1 MDSQSRSLFERVSD
15 LAQESGSL
23 YRDIRPCRDDLLGF
37 MDANEW
43 FGQTVS
49 GSGDGIRMENM
60 DAIEDR
66 LRLWIRAYRRSPK
79 EKTDIL
85 LESYGKRYPITCKL
99 FGEFLE
105 ERGEYGKVGA
115 LRVLDYLLSSINREI
130 VLYSEEDLQEMIRGA
145 KQYLA
150 ITNTQLLLTFF
161 TSLKQ
166 EGVRLAYHYEVTSRR
181 VVEREN
187 DAYSLQDFARMAY
200 WTFHPDSWREHRL
213 VEKAAADPRCAGVW
227 LYVALHFV
235 CAWRSTDLERLPL
248 PELPYSAEETRQRIL
263 DGLFTNAEARALV
276 RQWLYLTDLLGM
288 KPQKTQEYSD
298 IPTLKIFIPEILE
311 QPFGIILALAVSH
324 RSAGE
329 ACVDTYCEKRLL
341 EMFFGSEFAEIA
353 GKRRFLSRRANKAF
367 LQGIEASAEDKPG
380 KPKGYM
386 LAALARSHKGSIG
399 TLSEITDIYLRDENF
414 TGYKPEF
421 ILREMF
427 ERGIFGFV
435 PAMLLEACFGSMYRR
450 LPVSS
455 QTELIRFVGLT
466 PFEIEQIASAVVRN
480 LKNAQSMVKTLVN
493 GSQSSLAD
501 VLQTVA
507 VGATPAK
514 QPEMLCLR
522 IAAGMTC
529 SCPNRSCCIG
539 CGFEIYTKAALQIL
553 MQEYTQLSWKCSHA
567 EGWEKER
574 FRALLL
580 EGIFPPVGEILS
592 SVPMLYP
599 EADMA
604 SLNEIVERGMCNA
617 AALER

>member
-1 MDSQSRSLFERVSD
+1 MDSQCRTLFDWVSD

-23 YRDIRPCRDDLLGF
+23 YRDVRPCKDDLLGF

-43 FGQTVS
+43 FGQRVS
-49 GSGDGIRMENM
+49 GSGESICMENVA
-60 DAIEDR
+60 AIEDR
-66 LRLWIRAYRRSPK
+66 LRLWLRAYRRSSK
-79 EKTDIL
+79 EKTEIL
-85 LESYGKRYPITCKL
+85 LESYGQRYPVTCEL
-99 FGEFLE
+99 FSKFLAE
-105 ERGEYGKVGA
+105 SGEYGKDGA
-115 LRVLDYLLSSINREI
+115 LRVLDYLLASINREI
-130 VLYSEEDLQEMIRGA
+130 VLYTEEDLQEMIRGA

-150 ITNTQLLLTFF
+150 IANTELLLTFF
-161 TSLKQ
+161 ASLQ
-166 EGVRLAYHYEVTSRR
+166 REGVKLAYHYEVTSRR
-181 VVEREN
+181 VVERDN

-213 VEKAAADPRCAGVW
+213 VEKAATYPRCASVW

-235 CAWRSTDLERLPL
+235 CAWRSTDLQRLPL
-248 PELPYSAEETRQRIL
+248 PELPYSAVETRQRIL
-263 DGLFTNAEARALV
+263 DGSFTDAEAHELV
-276 RQWLYLTDLLGM
+276 RQWLYLTDLLGL
-288 KPQKTQEYSD
+288 KPQKTQEYGN
-298 IPTLKIFIPEILE
+298 IPTLKIFIPESLE

-324 RSAGE
+324 RDAGQ
-329 ACVDTYCEKRLL
+329 ACVETYCEKRVL
-341 EMFFGSEFAEIA
+341 EMFFGSEFAEVA

-435 PAMLLEACFGSMYRR
+435 PAMLLEACLGSMYRR
-450 LPVSS
+450 LPVQS

-466 PFEIEQIASAVVRN
+466 PLEIEQTVAAVMRS
-480 LKNAQSMVKTLVN
+480 LKNAESVVKTLVTHSHGN
-493 GSQSSLAD
+493 LAD
-501 VLQTVA
+501 LLQTVA

-522 IAAGMTC
+522 IAASMTC
-529 SCPNRSCCIG
+529 ACPDRSCCIG
-539 CGFEIYTKAALQIL
+539 CGYEIYTKAALQIL
-553 MQEYTQLSWKCSHA
+553 MQEYTKLSWKCSHA

-574 FRALLL
+574 FRALLM
-580 EGIFPPVGEILS
+580 EGVLPPVAEILS

-599 EADMA
+599 EADM
-604 SLNEIVERGMCNA
+604 SPMNEIVERGMRNA
-617 AALER
+617 AALEG